1 MGKDVTTGTR
11 QEKNGAFSAL
21 MGARRPEF
29 LHPSFYPFPKSWRQ
43 MVLMKSSRV
52 AFAITLVVGI
62 LLLAGC
68 PTRTS
73 IANINRDPGHFAGRE
88 VTIAG
93 HVSEAFGALGNGVF
107 QIDDGSGRMWV
118 YSQNF
123 GVPGNS
129 GKTTVTG
136 RVEQGFSL
144 AGRSYG
150 VILRQTEA
158 P

>member
-1 MGKDVTTGTR
+1 LERATGKKKTGT
-11 QEKNGAFSAL
+11 FSSM
-21 MGARRPEF
+21 MGHAGLSSCIQLSILIRNPGGK
-29 LHPSFYPFPKSWRQ
+29 L
-43 MVLMKSSRV
+43 VLMKSSRV
-52 AFAITLVVGI
+52 AFATALIVGI

-118 YSQNF
+118 YSQNY
-123 GVPGNS
+123 GVPGNGS
-129 GKTTVTG
+129 KVAVTG
-136 RVEQGFSL
+136 RVEQGF
-144 AGRSYG
+144 AFGGRSFG
-150 VILRQTEA
+150 VVLRETERRH
-158 P
+158 